1 MLIYVVEK
9 LKLIIGLNP
18 KVGTT
23 TIFTILLKKLGHE
36 ITADVHTILSTH
48 NTKIGKYDILHYDP
62 KLNNLDINNYTKIC
76 IVRNPYERLI
86 SGIRQ
91 RSIDLCNYKDLSQ
104 NTITMFLQNLKQ
116 YNYIDQHFSPQS
128 KDINNLK
135 FDHVIDIKEMS
146 KLFTLL
152 HLEYKNEN
160 YGNNSTKYNTN
171 NKINYHNLTIKDIV
185 DRYDDIW
192 SNDINSWFTKN
203 DIKLINELYKEDFI
217 FLNNYGHN
225 FKIN

>member
-1 MLIYVVEK
+1 
-9 LKLIIGLNP
+9 
-18 KVGTT
+18 
-23 TIFTILLKKLGHE
+23 
-36 ITADVHTILSTH
+36 
-48 NTKIGKYDILHYDP
+48 
-62 KLNNLDINNYTKIC
+62 
-76 IVRNPYERLI
+76 
-86 SGIRQ
+86 
-91 RSIDLCNYKDLSQ
+91 
-104 NTITMFLQNLKQ
+104 MFLQNLKQ